1 MLSSVPWRLHG
12 PWQKE
17 SNMCSIIITFNESNP
32 HNLNKMAE
40 AVQHRGPDS
49 SEIWATGEHGIAAC
63 RLSIFGNLNA
73 PMIYWDVGT
82 GYTVLLNGEIYNY
95 RELWNDLSK
104 SGVKP
109 RTDLEAE
116 LIARMYQ
123 VYGLDFLKHLKGMF
137 AITLLDKDRLVLGR
151 DSFGIKPLYYTQV
164 GRKVIICS
172 EVKGIL
178 AHPQI
183 SPHPNTQSLKET
195 SVFGYVVDQEA
206 TFFRGIHQVK
216 PGSTIAVSADGTIEK
231 HEYFKA
237 PEARYANGEM
247 YHSTYSDTCRN
258 VREHLIQTVEKM
270 FSHGSMEKGIYLSG
284 GLDSTT
290 IALIAKRILNYP
302 VKTFTLSDA
311 EENPDFQAARGVTSA
326 LETEHYEFSVKA
338 NDYWRALPD
347 YVAHFE
353 SLMAGGVFHIQGG
366 IAFHLL
372 SERVA
377 RHVKVAFSG
386 EGADELFGGYYWIY
400 THPLGFSD
408 RIKGNLQHILPDEN
422 VAAIVSKL
430 FPEPEDEHA
439 FRRNLFDHLLK
450 GGLSNY
456 HLQSVDRSAGA
467 FGFEIRPL
475 YLYDDI
481 SRYAMELPI
490 EYKVPDKKTTKRI
503 LRDAF
508 RKDFEDAGIGWVNDR
523 LKMGMPSAISE
534 IDQEVAAAVERA
546 ISDEELNH
554 HDLGKILGS
563 KMNLLSYDI
572 FEHIFFK
579 GWDHRDVHPPEDSL
593 LARVWPE

>member
-1 MLSSVPWRLHG
+1 
-12 PWQKE
+12 
-17 SNMCSIIITFNESNP
+17 MCSIVITFNESNP
-32 HNLNKMAE
+32 HNLKRMAE

-49 SEIWATGEHGIAAC
+49 FEIWPAGKHGIAAC
-63 RLSIFGNLNA
+63 RLSIFGDSCA
-73 PMIYWDVGT
+73 SMIQLDPDT
-82 GYTVLLNGEIYNY
+82 GYVVLVNGEIYNY

-104 SGVKP
+104 SGFQP

-123 VYGLDFLKHLKGMF
+123 VHGLNFVEHLKGMF
-137 AITLLDKDRLVLGR
+137 AIALLDRDSLVLAR
-151 DSFGIKPLYYTQV
+151 DSFGIKPLYYASV
-164 GRKVIICS
+164 GRKVIVCS
-172 EVKGIL
+172 EIKGIL

-183 SPHPNTQSLKET
+183 NPHLNLQSLKET

-206 TFFRGIHQVK
+206 TFFEDIHQVR
-216 PGSTIAVSADGTIEK
+216 PGSAITVSADGTIEK
-231 HEYFKA
+231 HGFFKA
-237 PEARYANGEM
+237 PEARYANGDLHPAYNDACTE
-247 YHSTYSDTCRN
+247 
-258 VREHLIQTVEKM
+258 VREHLIRTVDRI

-284 GLDSTT
+284 GLDSS
-290 IALIAKRILNYP
+290 IMALIAKRILNYP

-311 EENPDFQAARGVTSA
+311 EENPDFKAARGVAKA
-326 LETEHYEFSVKA
+326 LETQHY
-338 NDYWRALPD
+338 DYWRALPD

-372 SERVA
+372 SEKVA
-377 RHVKVAFSG
+377 QHVRVAFSG
-386 EGADELFGGYYWIY
+386 EGADELFGGYYWVY

-408 RIKGNLQHILPDEN
+408 RIKGNLQNILPDGN
-422 VAAIVSKL
+422 VADIVSKL
-430 FPEPEDEHA
+430 FPEPEDEQTYK
-439 FRRNLFDHLLK
+439 RNLFDHLLK

-481 SRYAMELPI
+481 SHHAMELPI

-508 RKDFEDAGIGWVNDR
+508 KKDFENAGIEWVNDR

-534 IDQEVAAAVERA
+534 IDKEVTLAVEKA
-546 ISDEELNH
+546 ISDEELTQH
-554 HDLGKILGS
+554 HLGKILGS
-563 KMNLLSYDI
+563 KMNLLLFDI

-579 GWDHRDVHPPEDSL
+579 GWDHREAHPPKNSL